1 MFKVGARI
9 GAGLMCAAA
18 MALLSLG
25 CAAAQEK
32 APSDNSVRA
41 FMKYAWALLPE
52 KFTPPNGKTIVV
64 DKTKP
69 KEVEVPLD
77 VAREAVLVGYYSAH
91 AQLCDLMEE
100 QQANYDTLMLRQRTS
115 GKWTDQQMLYI
126 QKLHQVTVMLM
137 TGKIKIIE
145 KEGDV
150 TVSERDAKTN
160 VTQPCTDENRQR
172 VKAQI
177 AGYINSGPS
186 ATKKT
191 AEPVK
196 ASSQKK

>member
-1 MFKVGARI
+1 
-9 GAGLMCAAA
+9 
-18 MALLSLG
+18 
-25 CAAAQEK
+25 
-32 APSDNSVRA
+32 
-41 FMKYAWALLPE
+41 
-52 KFTPPNGKTIVV
+52 
-64 DKTKP
+64 
-69 KEVEVPLD
+69 
-77 VAREAVLVGYYSAH
+77 
-91 AQLCDLMEE
+91 
-100 QQANYDTLMLRQRTS
+100 
-115 GKWTDQQMLYI
+115 
-126 QKLHQVTVMLM
+126 MLM